1 MHGLILIRILGFWSP
16 ERLAGWMD
24 GWMDD
29 PHPHFRVLEFRE
41 AGWMEDPH
49 LDFRV
54 PESREAGW
62 MEDSHP
68 DFRVLESERQR
79 RRGRSEEEQCCWREG
94 ERERVLSRSHRPA
107 QFCDVRLFSRLQYLL
122 CICVTRKETFQRKKD
137 RSSLL

>member
-1 MHGLILIRILGFWSP
+1 MHGLILIQILGFWSP
-16 ERLAGWMD
+16 ERLD

-29 PHPHFRVLEFRE
+29 PHPDFRVLEFLE

-62 MEDSHP
+62 MGDPHP

-79 RRGRSEEEQCCWREG
+79 RRGRSEEEQCRWR
-94 ERERVLSRSHRPA
+94 ERERERACCRALIA
-107 QFCDVRLFSRLQYLL
+107 QHSFAMFACFLGSNTCSAYA
-122 CICVTRKETFQRKKD
+122 
-137 RSSLL
+137 

>member
-1 MHGLILIRILGFWSP
+1 
-16 ERLAGWMD
+16 
-24 GWMDD
+24 MDD
-29 PHPHFRVLEFRE
+29 YHPYFRVLEFRE

-54 PESREAGW
+54 PESRETGW
-62 MEDSHP
+62 MEDPRP

-94 ERERVLSRSHRPA
+94 ERALSRSRRPA
-107 QFCDVRLFSRLQYLL
+107 LFCDVFLFFSAPIPALHMRDTEEN
-122 CICVTRKETFQRKKD
+122 IQRQKD